1 MLKRIQ
7 QKLSKQ
13 LKQIQEQIS
22 PMSPSLPSS
31 NNQFGFDL
39 LRQFD
44 IRCIRTEHEHEHE
57 QGAVQA
63 TRGYGRATGQA
74 GCALRPTSGPGATNL
89 VTGVADANSDS
100 TPVVFIT
107 GNVPSHLLGKTPCW

>member
-1 MLKRIQ
+1 MRISASWPSFPDGA
-7 QKLSKQ
+7 KLE
-13 LKQIQEQIS
+13 I
-22 PMSPSLPSS
+22 
-31 NNQFGFDL
+31 FDL

-44 IRCIRTEHEHEHE
+44 IRCIRTEHEHE